1 MRALVVDDSR
11 AIRTVLRKMLV
22 ATGFDVVEAGHGRE
36 ALDVLAAEP
45 RLDLA
50 LVDWNMPEM
59 TGIELVRAVRA
70 VPSYANLRIC
80 MVTTETE
87 MERMVEAFEAGADE
101 YLMKPFTPEA
111 VVDKMAILGL
121 TVPAL

>member
-11 AIRTVLRKMLV
+11 AIRTVLRKMLA

-45 RLDLA
+45 RFDLA

-101 YLMKPFTPEA
+101 YLMKPFTLEA